1 MIKLFGKKYPI
12 RNLIFLGGEGFLLFL
27 SLIAAA
33 VYHHGGDLSAVNILP
48 MYSRLL
54 LIVVVY
60 FFNLYYSNFYTVSSR
75 FSYMEMASRLALAL
89 GGTLIFLEALYFV
102 SPALLPDQS
111 VLLAGLLIFGFL
123 SSLWRYAYCLVL
135 RKGWWTTPVLIVGS
149 GAFSKKII
157 RELRLNKNGYE
168 CAYRLA
174 AVALEEAP
182 VDDIYSDVPVFYSF
196 SGLCQRSKEIGAEEI
211 VVAMDQRRGHLPID
225 ELLACKMS
233 GMPIVEGETFYE
245 ELTGKILVDKIN
257 PSWLIFREGFQ
268 KPWAM
273 MASKR
278 VVSICVSAFG
288 LFLSLPIILLTSI
301 LIKLDSQGPIF
312 YRQERVGKDGKTFTL
327 IKFRSMRQDA
337 EIDGDKYAEKD
348 DARVTRVGKIIRKFR
363 MDEIPQMWNVLKG
376 EMSFVGPRPER
387 PLFVNKYKKKIP
399 YYHQRHTVLPG
410 ITGWAQIN
418 YPYGSSDED
427 AKKKLEYD
435 LYYIKHMS
443 VILDLYIIFRTVKT
457 VLSREGSR

>member
-12 RNLIFLGGEGFLLFL
+12 RDLIFLGGEGLFLFL
-27 SLIAAA
+27 SLIVAL
-33 VYHHGGDLSAVNILP
+33 VYYHGGGLSAVNILP
-48 MYSRLL
+48 IYPKLL
-54 LIVVVY
+54 LMVVVY

-75 FSYMEMASRLALAL
+75 FSYMEMATRLALAL
-89 GGTLIFLEALYFV
+89 GGTFIFLEVFYFV

-111 VLLAGLLIFGFL
+111 VSLAGLLIFGFL

-135 RKGWWTTPVLIVGS
+135 KKGWWTTRVLIVGS

-157 RELRLNKNGYE
+157 RELRVNSE
-168 CAYRLA
+168 CAYRVT
-174 AVALEEAP
+174 AVVLEDMP
-182 VDDIYSDVPVFYSF
+182 VDDKVYGDVPVFYSF
-196 SGLCQRSKEIGAEEI
+196 SRLCQRAKEIGAEEI
-211 VVAMDQRRGHLPID
+211 IVAMDQRRGRLPID

-233 GMPIVEGETFYE
+233 GVPIVEGETFYE
-245 ELTGKILVDKIN
+245 ELAGKILVDKIN

-268 KPWAM
+268 KSWAM
-273 MASKR
+273 MASR
-278 VVSICVSAFG
+278 RFVSICVSAFG

-301 LIKLDSQGPIF
+301 LIKFDSQGPIF
-312 YRQERVGKDGKTFTL
+312 YRQERVGKDGKTFSL

-337 EIDGDKYAEKD
+337 ERDGVKCAKKD

-363 MDEIPQMWNVLKG
+363 IDEIPQMWNVLKG

-387 PLFVNKYKKKIP
+387 PPFVNKFKKKIP

-418 YPYGSSDED
+418 YPYGDSDED

-443 VILDLYIIFRTVKT
+443 VILDLYIIFKT
-457 VLSREGSR
+457 IKIVLFREGSR